1 MGACLAPSPGAGHG
15 PGWRAM
21 SPVAWD
27 VAIGLDLALL
37 VGSAVWRVFAGDCVY
52 DRSRARALS
61 QGLVAVAV
69 AGLIVLTVIHGVS
82 GS

>member
-1 MGACLAPSPGAGHG
+1 
-15 PGWRAM
+15 M
-21 SPVAWD
+21 SPTTWD

-37 VGSAVWRVFAGDCVY
+37 VGSAVWRGFTGDCVY

-69 AGLIVLTVIHGVS
+69 AGLAVLAVVHNVWGP
-82 GS
+82 

>member
-1 MGACLAPSPGAGHG
+1 
-15 PGWRAM
+15 M
-21 SPVAWD
+21 SPTTWD

-37 VGSAVWRVFAGDCVY
+37 AGSAVWRVFTGDCVY
-52 DRSRARALS
+52 DRSRARGWS

-69 AGLIVLTVIHGVS
+69 AGLIGLALIHGAS

>member
-1 MGACLAPSPGAGHG
+1 
-15 PGWRAM
+15 M

-37 VGSAVWRVFAGDCVY
+37 VGSAVWRGFTGDCVY

-69 AGLIVLTVIHGVS
+69 AGLIGLALIHGAS